1 MVLAGPRASPL
12 TRTGVPLAMLFCPMS
27 ESSLP
32 VFHVIGFSGHR
43 VVANP
48 AAVQRVI
55 GETLAALRA
64 ERVGEWLALASVAAG
79 SDQIFVEE
87 ARRLGLSW
95 HAILPLPKA
104 EFERDFTA
112 EDWVAVE
119 RLLVDAELV
128 RVITEN
134 GSRDDAYLDCGMETV
149 NGADV
154 LMAVWD
160 GLPAKGKGGTADVV
174 AYARALGKPI
184 ILIDSTTGEV
194 RREHWE
200 RFGRADR
207 ILANLNRLPAASSG
221 WGDNPFKAPSFIF
234 NFQQKCDFAASHGA
248 PHVRRLVVLTVA
260 LHVLATLV
268 AAASLAFEWHFIL
281 VPWLKLLCLVG
292 ALGVAIVLR
301 RHHHSQHSWVRCRLA
316 AEFCRSALSTWGLPK
331 ASPLFA
337 DLDLAGVR
345 ALTRSLSILH
355 SRSASAQPVAMEDFR
370 RIYLEKRVDDQ
381 RAYYRKQEARALP
394 LLGRLKL
401 GFWIATLLAVAFTL
415 FYGLH
420 ETLHFAVPKP
430 LVSLGFHFLPIALPV
445 IAASLISLISI
456 NDLQRRVARYREMQ
470 VILHDSR
477 QQLTFSQTW
486 NSLERIVLHTERAL
500 LQEVLEWHSLTSF
513 TESH

>member
-207 ILANLNRLPAASSG
+207 PPHGTGAGAGGARVA
-221 WGDNPFKAPSFIF
+221 
-234 NFQQKCDFAASHGA
+234 FADEFYG
-248 PHVRRLVVLTVA
+248 VA
-260 LHVLATLV
+260 LVCRESRLA
-268 AAASLAFEWHFIL
+268 
-281 VPWLKLLCLVG
+281 G
-292 ALGVAIVLR
+292 ALWSRL
-301 RHHHSQHSWVRCRLA
+301 SWGELIG
-316 AEFCRSALSTWGLPK
+316 RSAFGRGS
-331 ASPLFA
+331 
-337 DLDLAGVR
+337 
-345 ALTRSLSILH
+345 TRSG
-355 SRSASAQPVAMEDFR
+355 RRGQASTA
-370 RIYLEKRVDDQ
+370 
-381 RAYYRKQEARALP
+381 ARA
-394 LLGRLKL
+394 K
-401 GFWIATLLAVAFTL
+401 
-415 FYGLH
+415 
-420 ETLHFAVPKP
+420 
-430 LVSLGFHFLPIALPV
+430 
-445 IAASLISLISI
+445 
-456 NDLQRRVARYREMQ
+456 
-470 VILHDSR
+470 
-477 QQLTFSQTW
+477 
-486 NSLERIVLHTERAL
+486 
-500 LQEVLEWHSLTSF
+500 
-513 TESH
+513 